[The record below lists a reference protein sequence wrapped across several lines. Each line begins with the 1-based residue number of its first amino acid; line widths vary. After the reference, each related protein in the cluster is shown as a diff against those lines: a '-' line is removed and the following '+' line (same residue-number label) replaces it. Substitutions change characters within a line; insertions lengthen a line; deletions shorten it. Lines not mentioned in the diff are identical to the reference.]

1 MIFLLIKVDALLK
14 RTKYRLSKKPGQRSY
29 RAPDFADRKAPASDA
44 EVFIGNLPRDMYEDT
59 LIPLLEAFGTLREVK
74 LKMDPASGLGRGFC
88 FVVYT
93 TGDEA
98 RRCVEALKNYQIAP
112 NHKLR
117 VNFQQSERVTLHK
130 ELSSGI
136 GKMAGT
142 VKPVDEKVWFF
153 SDDGKVKCSA
163 CPPGWNSFV
172 NISRLKK
179 HFNMAHKG
187 LSSTDGRCSGCNQL
201 LSIDAI
207 VAGHDCPTPTASSP
221 HHSHKYSSAYNNLTP
236 EQRQK
241 VIQDC
246 AMGKIDPKEISM
258 KWLCKLSKIRKWM
271 RESLEQN

>member
-1 MIFLLIKVDALLK
+1 MIFLFIKVDALLK
-14 RTKYRLSKKPGQRSY
+14 RTKYCLNKMPGQRSY
-29 RAPDFADRKAPASDA
+29 RAPDFAEREAPASDA

-153 SDDGKVKCSA
+153 SDDGKMKCSA

-187 LSSTDGRCSGCNQL
+187 GIEL
-201 LSIDAI
+201 
-207 VAGHDCPTPTASSP
+207 H
-221 HHSHKYSSAYNNLTP
+221 
-236 EQRQK
+236 
-241 VIQDC
+241 
-246 AMGKIDPKEISM
+246 
-258 KWLCKLSKIRKWM
+258 
-271 RESLEQN
+271 